1 MNRQIAMVASAL
13 AAALILGGAF
23 ASPAWSTPKGVLAM
37 LDPDKDGTVDL
48 AEAKAGGSAAFVRK
62 RPRWEMEAWITVN
75 CMVD

>member
-1 MNRQIAMVASAL
+1 MNRQIAMATSAL
-13 AAALILGGAF
+13 VAALILIGAC
-23 ASPAWSTPKGVLAM
+23 ASSAQSAAKRVLAI
-37 LDPDKDGTVDL
+37 LDPGKDGTVDL